1 MEDTLNS
8 LKIYLQEKIDNGYHK
23 LFYSELDF
31 DIKTIDCI
39 NAIDDLQ
46 QERNNYKELYEKEK
60 EKWEALKQKTINLF
74 NRSQDICYLNILEI
88 MQEIESR
95 NK

>member
-1 MEDTLNS
+1 MNSIVENLLKEMEKCNS
-8 LKIYLQEKIDNGYHK
+8 KNNRCDYLLEHSEIDY
-23 LFYSELDF
+23 LLEY
-31 DIKTIDCI
+31 IDQ
-39 NAIDDLQ
+39 LQ